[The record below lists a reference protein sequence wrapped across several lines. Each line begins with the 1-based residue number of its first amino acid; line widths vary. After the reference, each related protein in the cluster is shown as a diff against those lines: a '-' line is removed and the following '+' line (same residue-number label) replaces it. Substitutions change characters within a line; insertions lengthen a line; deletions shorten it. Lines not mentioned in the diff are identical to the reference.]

1 MSELGVFMVRI
12 FTHLDWIGRL
22 TPQISVFSRNAGKYE
37 RKKSRVPTLRRVK
50 RNYSRHRSIIWPV
63 WPNGWVFVYELSG
76 CGFESSC
83 SHLNLDFAPA
93 SSKDFLD
100 IQGTIECRFTLK
112 RVLDMIR
119 TYSQNS
125 RHLENETFVLQ
136 SKKKIHHILR
146 AILWHRTA
154 RR

>member
-1 MSELGVFMVRI
+1 M
-12 FTHLDWIGRL
+12 
-22 TPQISVFSRNAGKYE
+22 
-37 RKKSRVPTLRRVK
+37 
-50 RNYSRHRSIIWPV
+50 
-63 WPNGWVFVYELSG
+63 FVYELSG

-93 SSKDFLD
+93 SSKEFLD
-100 IQGTIECRFTLK
+100 IQGTIECGFTLK

-136 SKKKIHHILR
+136 SKKKDSSHTKGYIM
-146 AILWHRTA
+146 A
-154 RR
+154 